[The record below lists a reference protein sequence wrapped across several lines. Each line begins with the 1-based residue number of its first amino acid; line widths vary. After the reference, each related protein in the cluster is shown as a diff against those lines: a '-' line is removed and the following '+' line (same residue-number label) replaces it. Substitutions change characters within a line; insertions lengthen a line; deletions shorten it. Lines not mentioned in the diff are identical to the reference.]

1 MCWLGIP
8 DDWPDWHHAWT
19 DRPAERDKQGNN
31 KVKHRIRI
39 RQPGLHLRFVTCPLV
54 VYLLIVLNV
63 CLAIISIYKHNK

>member
-8 DDWPDWHHAWT
+8 DDWPERQERGTMLGQT
-19 DRPAERDKQGNN
+19 DLGNN

-63 CLAIISIYKHNK
+63 CLAIISIHKHNK